1 MTGLRDLTVVTC
13 KVIMSQYDRERQGSI
28 TSPISPGPRR
38 ESSAAFFKGSLYV
51 ANAEKDWIDI
61 QKNTF
66 RNWCN
71 EQVKD
76 YGVEITGELSE
87 AFEDGTLLV
96 YLVESIST
104 KKVGKYSKRPK
115 LYAQKLENITA
126 ALKLLESDGIK
137 LVNIGKCTYSAR
149 VTVDNFPY
157 RLYYSPHHT
166 TIQTN
171 VK

>member
-1 MTGLRDLTVVTC
+1 
-13 KVIMSQYDRERQGSI
+13 MSQYDRERQGSI
-28 TSPISPGPRR
+28 TSPILPVSPGPRR

-104 KKVGKYSKRPK
+104 KKVGKYCKRPK

-137 LVNIGKCTYSAR
+137 LVNIGTCTCTYSGR
-149 VTVDNFPY
+149 VTVDNSLTGFIIP
-157 RLYYSPHHT
+157 SHHT

>member
-1 MTGLRDLTVVTC
+1 
-13 KVIMSQYDRERQGSI
+13 MSLYDRERQGSI
-28 TSPISPGPRR
+28 TSPISPAISPGPRR

-51 ANAEKDWIDI
+51 ANAEKDWIDS

-104 KKVGKYSKRPK
+104 KKDRKSV
-115 LYAQKLENITA
+115 
-126 ALKLLESDGIK
+126 
-137 LVNIGKCTYSAR
+137 V
-149 VTVDNFPY
+149 
-157 RLYYSPHHT
+157 
-166 TIQTN
+166 
-171 VK
+171 